1 MLHLFHSI
9 HAIQEF
15 VCDRVQLQQIHTVEG
30 SLQQLKDGRQLK
42 RSNGFHYKNSSC
54 ASNIFQTHKRNLQI
68 WRLTWYYVS
77 LFFSFFFFP
86 SSFFFYAGVHLLGAL
101 QYYSRE
107 DQRAMARGGVGGQR
121 FTFTFSFP
129 ASMSFFSL
137 NSPSQGLT
145 ADGGAM
151 QAHLQ

>member
-15 VCDRVQLQQIHTVEG
+15 VCDRVKLQQIHTVEG

-42 RSNGFHYKNSSC
+42 RSNGFQCKNSSC
-54 ASNIFQTHKRNLQI
+54 ASNIFQTHKINVQMWI
-68 WRLTWYYVS
+68 ETWCCV
-77 LFFSFFFFP
+77 FFFV
-86 SSFFFYAGVHLLGAL
+86 FFLFRNVGVHLLGAF
-101 QYYSRE
+101 QHNSRE
-107 DQRAMARGGVGGQR
+107 NRLPARSGARGCRGQR

-129 ASMSFFSL
+129 ASLSFFSL

>member
-42 RSNGFHYKNSSC
+42 RSNGFHYNNSSC
-54 ASNIFQTHKRNLQI
+54 ASNIFQTHEMNLQI
-68 WRLTWYYVS
+68 WIETWCCVS
-77 LFFSFFFFP
+77 LIYLFFSLIFRN
-86 SSFFFYAGVHLLGAL
+86 AGVHLLGAF
-101 QYYSRE
+101 QYYSRGN
-107 DQRAMARGGVGGQR
+107 RLPARSGARGCRGQR

-129 ASMSFFSL
+129 ASLSFFSL